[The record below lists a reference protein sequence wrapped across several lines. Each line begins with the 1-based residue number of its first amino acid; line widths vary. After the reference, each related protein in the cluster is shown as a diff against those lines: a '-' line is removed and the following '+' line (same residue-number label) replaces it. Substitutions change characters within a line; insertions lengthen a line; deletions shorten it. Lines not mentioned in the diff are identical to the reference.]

1 MRPVRHWL
9 PNYCWPLRH
18 TGLIGQLARREIQA
32 RYQESMLGTLWAVL
46 TPLLSLVVYT
56 LVFRHIFNARWG
68 STGATSVEFALQL
81 YAGLAVFNFCAE
93 CLSRAPRL
101 VQDQPN
107 LVKKVV
113 FPLEILPWIL
123 VLSAFFHLA
132 ISLCLLLLASAWILG
147 SWPPTLVAL
156 PLVWLPLLPLAL
168 GFGWLLS
175 SLGVFLKDINQ
186 VLGTLITLL
195 MFLSPVFYPVE
206 ALPADWRPLMKFNPL
221 AQILENT
228 RHVVLDGLWPDW
240 YELGIL
246 LAAGTLVALAG
257 AAFFNATRHGFA
269 DVL

>member
-1 MRPVRHWL
+1 MRHWL
-9 PNYCWPLRH
+9 LDYCWPLRH
-18 TGLIGQLARREIQA
+18 SGLIRQLARREILA
-32 RYQESMLGTLWAVL
+32 RYQESMLGTFWAVL
-46 TPLLSLVVYT
+46 TPLMSLVVYT

-68 STGATSVEFALQL
+68 NTGGTSVEFALQL

-101 VQDQPN
+101 VLDQPN

-123 VLSAFFHLA
+123 ALSAFFHLA
-132 ISLCLLLLASAWILG
+132 ISLGILLLASLWINGL
-147 SWPPTLVAL
+147 WPPTLVAL

-168 GFGWLLS
+168 GFGWLLAA
-175 SLGVFLKDINQ
+175 LGVFLKDINQ
-186 VLGTLITLL
+186 VLGTVISLL

-206 ALPADWRPLMKFNPL
+206 ALPQDWRPLMKFNPL

-228 RHVVLDGLWPDW
+228 RHVVLDGVWPDW
-240 YELGIL
+240 NEVAL
-246 LAAGTLVALAG
+246 LLVAGLLVALAG
-257 AAFFNATRHGFA
+257 AAFFKATRHGFA